1 MFKKSKTICFFAM
14 LALALFP
21 FISTGSSV
29 YASESYNQK
38 VNEIEKSSRQSTEEN
53 GKYDT
58 C

>member
-1 MFKKSKTICFFAM
+1 M